1 MKSAVLF
8 TLLAVAVAAAQDQ
21 VTHVIRPFES
31 EEKDCPKYCLDI
43 DDPVGDEEGN
53 MYSNEC
59 YMKRAKCE
67 KNKKTTAPPFWKDFK
82 FINDGS
88 TRQETPRKKCSSG
101 CPDVEL
107 SVCGSDGV
115 RYGNPC
121 ELKIAACKHP
131 ELNIVEAA
139 GVACSK
145 SEVMPHVE

>member
-8 TLLAVAVAAAQDQ
+8 TLLAAAIATVHAQSPR
-21 VTHVIRPFES
+21 VINDGEM
-31 EEKDCPKYCLDI
+31 DCPKYCLDVHN
-43 DDPVGDEEGN
+43 PVGDKEGN
-53 MYSNEC
+53 VYSNEC

-88 TRQETPRKKCSSG
+88 TKQETPRKKCSRG

-121 ELKIAACKHP
+121 ELNIAACKHP
-131 ELNIVEAA
+131 ERNIVEDPGAA
-139 GVACSK
+139 CADSK
-145 SEVMPHVE
+145 VTPQEE

>member
-1 MKSAVLF
+1 MLSLR
-8 TLLAVAVAAAQDQ
+8 
-21 VTHVIRPFES
+21 VINDGEM
-31 EEKDCPKYCLDI
+31 DCPKYCLDVHN
-43 DDPVGDEEGN
+43 PVGDEEGN

-121 ELKIAACKHP
+121 ELNIAACKHP
-131 ELNIVEAA
+131 ELNIVEDPGAA
-139 GVACSK
+139 CADSK
-145 SEVMPHVE
+145 VTPQEE

>member
-21 VTHVIRPFES
+21 VTH
-31 EEKDCPKYCLDI
+31 
-43 DDPVGDEEGN
+43 
-53 MYSNEC
+53 
-59 YMKRAKCE
+59 
-67 KNKKTTAPPFWKDFK
+67 

-107 SVCGSDGV
+107 PVCGSDGV

-145 SEVMPHVE
+145 SKKCWLAGRIVVQTERSSPYRLPSKRRSVCLQSVQEDGRADDTIGPAVAPSPHLWIPVR